1 MAPIVKENDAA
12 VASPANPV
20 NKAAADPSRSQ
31 PVALEIPVSV
41 NGARTIE
48 GSDKREPFSEST
60 QTVLVFN
67 NGAVIRLASA
77 LASGQLIFLTNDK
90 PKKELVCQVVKS
102 KNYRTVTGYVE
113 LEFTE
118 PAPGFWGMRFPA
130 AAAPA
135 ASSIPAA
142 PRPAA
147 PATVAPQSSV
157 PVPQVHAAPQ
167 TIPSSPA
174 PVAVKP
180 PVSAPA
186 PVPPTPIVTKPLIV
200 PPPAAIVTPEPP
212 KAPAPIFENVASH
225 PTPISVVPPPAPVP
239 AAPILTPP
247 VAAVPA
253 APVAPHTTH
262 TAKPEGPQ
270 APAHD
275 YTKQIAAI
283 FSVPQAPIAPPS
295 APPAPVAPPVSV
307 KSEPPPQASAKQQ
320 STDEL
325 KLQAARLQEQLSA
338 MLFTETASK
347 PPAPA
352 APPAPASIVPQE
364 IAKPDV
370 TAQKVLELTKL
381 DLAPAPPAP

>member
-90 PKKELVCQVVKS
+90 TKKEVVCQVVKS

-157 PVPQVHAAPQ
+157 PVP
-167 TIPSSPA
+167 
-174 PVAVKP
+174 
-180 PVSAPA
+180 
-186 PVPPTPIVTKPLIV
+186 PTPIVTKPLIV

-212 KAPAPIFENVASH
+212 KAPAPIFENVAPA
-225 PTPISVVPPPAPVP
+225 PTPISVVPPPAPVH
-239 AAPILTPP
+239 AAPIIKPP
-247 VAAVPA
+247 VASV
-253 APVAPHTTH
+253 PVAPHTAQ

-283 FSVPQAPIAPPS
+283 FSVPQAPVAPPS
-295 APPAPVAPPVSV
+295 APPAPVIPPVSV
-307 KSEPPPQASAKQQ
+307 KSEPQPQAASKQP

-338 MLFTETASK
+338 MLFTETAAKS
-347 PPAPA
+347 PSPA
-352 APPAPASIVPQE
+352 APPAPANIAPQE
-364 IAKPDV
+364 IA
-370 TAQKVLELTKL
+370 
-381 DLAPAPPAP
+381 